1 MCQHTSSLLNSHNA
15 TMQRCIDN
23 AHRKGQ
29 LSSTLDIPQ
38 LWQLKPFLEQM
49 AMACILWMEKWEVYW
64 TDCFFMRQDLV
75 EIQVEQPQKEDDYQE
90 YTALENLDGFRFEAD
105 IYVCLSWTFS
115 VTQSKGHSGLATFY
129 GTGFGIFGWEKY
141 TQAIIISSKKYRV
154 MHLKM
159 LYIKVR

>member
-38 LWQLKPFLEQM
+38 LRQLKPFLEQI

-64 TDCFFMRQDLV
+64 TDCFFIPQDLV
-75 EIQVEQPQKEDDYQE
+75 EIQVEQPQKEDNYQK
-90 YTALENLDGFRFEAD
+90 YTELENLDGFRFEAD
-105 IYVCLSWTFS
+105 IYV
-115 VTQSKGHSGLATFY
+115 
-129 GTGFGIFGWEKY
+129 
-141 TQAIIISSKKYRV
+141 
-154 MHLKM
+154 
-159 LYIKVR
+159 